1 MSLPEHPEMTAAFEE
16 IFSRKGPDGEL
27 VYSEND
33 VEVLRPVFLFQIVRT
48 LGLEKMPDE
57 VIDRVGK
64 YLAAIGIRDGMSDEE
79 QFATMEAYFM
89 ALQEEGFNEKLL
101 EEVQQVFVKFG
112 MQKMGEEQKKKGEVY
127 QEFSGRREAPKAP
140 RAEITNPRKPVIS
153 GQGPKRGLG

>member
-16 IFSRKGPDGEL
+16 IFSRKGADGEL

-48 LGLEKMPDE
+48 LGFERMPDE

-64 YLAAIGIRDGMSDEE
+64 YLAAIGIREGMSDDE
-79 QFATMEAYFM
+79 QLAKMEAYFFQ
-89 ALQEEGFNEKLL
+89 LQAEGFNEKLL
-101 EEVQQVFVKFG
+101 EEVQQVFVRFG

-127 QEFSGRREAPKAP
+127 QEFSDRKEAPRAP
-140 RAEITNPRKPVIS
+140 RAELTNPKKPVIS
-153 GQGPKRGLG
+153 GPGPKRGLG